1 MTRITIEV
9 SRPEDQ
15 QLIENLLE
23 RLGIPNQV
31 EKVSSN
37 GKEVTRLMKELA
49 DDHTF
54 SKIEDPVA
62 WQREVRQD
70 RPLPFRD

>member
-15 QLIENLLE
+15 RLIENLLE

-31 EKVSSN
+31 EKVPPN

-49 DDHTF
+49 DDLTLN
-54 SKIEDPVA
+54 KIKDPVA

-70 RPLPFRD
+70 RSLPFRD